1 MTQATLDGLM
11 YTILQG
17 RIVTVK
23 MGLNFCEIFCKL
35 YLLVF
40 NFLNLLCFVCC
51 VKPLRGNIMK
61 KAINQSLLSFILN
74 GISVLA
80 LVFLIM
86 SLSAYGNITNELH
99 QADEER
105 YNLTY
110 NANRFMN
117 GSAYLTNE
125 VRAFA
130 ATGDQQHYDNY
141 WNEVD
146 NLKNR
151 DKGVAALQQIG
162 ITADEQKMIDDMS
175 ALSNYLVPLEDQAM
189 SEVKAG
195 QRQEAINYVYG
206 TEYSTS
212 IAQINALKEQFLNA
226 LDTRSSAQVDV
237 LVQRADYIKVT
248 MIIALVVVGIMQ
260 LLSMFVTRM
269 HILRPVIK
277 VKDQMREISR
287 GNLSA
292 DFPLKANTSE
302 IGMLVESIHE
312 TKRELK
318 KYIQDINDKL
328 AQMAQGNMDLS
339 IDNDYRG
346 EFLPIQQAMGQILD
360 ALNNALSQINTAAER
375 VSEES
380 KRVASG
386 AQVLSDGA
394 VSQASAVEELSASI
408 QEISGQI
415 EKTTQDADYAQKCSI
430 EAVEQLQVCDEK
442 MTALTDAMDDISK
455 ASEQIGGIIKAIDD
469 ISFQTNI
476 LALNAAVEAARA
488 GSAGKGF
495 AIVADEVQSLAN
507 RSSQS
512 AQNIAEL
519 IENSMKLVAF
529 GASLSS
535 DTMNALSAVVSSA
548 QTSME
553 MVEQIANS
561 AARQSEAIKQLTQ
574 GMQQISDVVQT
585 TASTAEESAISANKL
600 YGQAEELKE
609 SVHRFHLRR
618 KY

>member
-1 MTQATLDGLM
+1 
-11 YTILQG
+11 
-17 RIVTVK
+17 
-23 MGLNFCEIFCKL
+23 
-35 YLLVF
+35 
-40 NFLNLLCFVCC
+40 
-51 VKPLRGNIMK
+51 MK

-189 SEVKAG
+189 NEVKAG

-519 IENSMKLVAF
+519 IENSIKLVAF

-574 GMQQISDVVQT
+574 GMQQISDGVQT